1 MERGQN
7 VSRCAWVSF
16 DPLYIHYH
24 DCEWG
29 VPVHEDQKLF
39 ELLLLEG
46 MQAGLSWITV
56 LRKREHFREAFD
68 SFDAEKMACYDQ
80 QKVNEL
86 LENKNIIRNRLKI
99 AAAITN
105 ARQYLSVRSEFGS
118 FDSYIWSFV
127 GGKTRYNYWT
137 SLKEVP
143 ASTAESDAMSKD
155 LAKRGFKFVGT
166 TICYSF
172 MQAAGMVND
181 HTTDCFRF
189 RELNKGGVI

>member
-1 MERGQN
+1 MKDN
-7 VSRCAWVSF
+7 DSIVRCAWVSA
-16 DPLYIHYH
+16 DPLYIQYH

-29 VPVHEDQKLF
+29 VPVHADRKLF

-56 LRKREHFREAFD
+56 LRKREHFRQAFD
-68 SFDAEKMACYDQ
+68 GFDAEKIACYDQ
-80 QKVNEL
+80 QKINEL

-105 ARQYLSVRSEFGS
+105 ARQYLNVRSEFGT
-118 FDSYIWSFV
+118 FDSYIWGLV
-127 GGKTRYNYWT
+127 GGKTQYNHWA
-137 SLKEVP
+137 SSKEVP
-143 ASTAESDAMSKD
+143 ASTVQSDAMSKD
-155 LAKRGFKFVGT
+155 LARRGFKFVGT

-189 RELNKGGVI
+189 AELNEKV